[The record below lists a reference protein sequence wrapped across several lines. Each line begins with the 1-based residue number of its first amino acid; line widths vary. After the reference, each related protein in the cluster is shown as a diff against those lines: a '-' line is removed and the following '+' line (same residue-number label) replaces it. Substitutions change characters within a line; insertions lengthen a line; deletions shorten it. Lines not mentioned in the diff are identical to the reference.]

1 MLNSS
6 LNGYTLKKIIG
17 SGGMADVYYAE
28 NKLGLPAA
36 IKVLKKK
43 FCDEKSVHDRFI
55 QEAQIMVG
63 LDHPNIRKVFDIGE
77 LHDQPAI
84 IMEYLDGHSLSELL
98 HAQKKFDSEELK
110 AYFTQCCDALRYTHS
125 RNIIHRDIKPSN
137 IFLTKDG
144 QIKIVDFGIAKV
156 KEGKGHTNTG
166 QTLGTVVYM
175 SPEQVKDPK
184 RLNYK
189 TDNYSLAV
197 TFFHL
202 LTGKAPYDLSTHSDW
217 AVQTKI
223 VHEELNLGKVP
234 TDWQKVLKPLL
245 LKDAQKR
252 SELSL
257 LSFDTPISPEITIV
271 KSPPKP
277 TPEPAPKRP
286 WFIILIIIIICQLL
300 FYCFI
305 DKNNNKYINVIL
317 LLLYFISYGILGV
330 LGGWLGEKFIKGR
343 SLGLIGNIIFGILG
357 GLGGLGGVFC
367 LNLLNICSIKEP
379 YTFIVMGI
387 SAAFIPFI
395 SVLIRKFI
403 KQRFGKDKLT
413 AAPPPTPKSPLPKT
427 EKNEVKPPPK
437 PKGWWL
443 LVLGLFV
450 VAGAYYFFSGNTN
463 IIAQLEKNM
472 VYVAGG
478 SFTMGCTSE
487 QGSDCYDNEKPA
499 HPVSVKS
506 FYIGKY
512 EVTQA
517 EWRAVMGSDPE
528 ELYFKGCDRC
538 PVENVSWEDVQD
550 FLKKLNAQTGKN
562 YRLPSEAEWEYA
574 ARGGNKSKGYIY
586 AGSNNISSVAW
597 YEGNSKGKTH
607 PVGNKQANELDLYD
621 MSGNVYEWCGDWYKG
636 YPGSNDI
643 SDFTDVTHVFRG
655 GSWYYAAT
663 YCRSSHRFNGRKPG
677 NRDGRLGF
685 RLAL

>member
-98 HAQKKFDSEELK
+98 HAQKKFDSEDLK
-110 AYFTQCCDALRYTHS
+110 AYFAQCCDALRYTHS

-202 LTGKAPYDLSTHSDW
+202 LTGEAPYDLSTDSDW

-223 VHEELNLGKVP
+223 VHEELDLGKVP

-257 LSFDTPISPEITIV
+257 LSFDTPEALKKKATNEVARGQKQPFVED
-271 KSPPKP
+271 KP
-277 TPEPAPKRP
+277 TP
-286 WFIILIIIIICQLL
+286 
-300 FYCFI
+300 
-305 DKNNNKYINVIL
+305 
-317 LLLYFISYGILGV
+317 
-330 LGGWLGEKFIKGR
+330 
-343 SLGLIGNIIFGILG
+343 
-357 GLGGLGGVFC
+357 
-367 LNLLNICSIKEP
+367 
-379 YTFIVMGI
+379 T
-387 SAAFIPFI
+387 
-395 SVLIRKFI
+395 
-403 KQRFGKDKLT
+403 
-413 AAPPPTPKSPLPKT
+413 PPPKKPPLPKT
-427 EKNEVKPPPK
+427 EKTEVKPPPK
-437 PKGWWL
+437 PPDPPKSQSSWWL
-443 LVLGLFV
+443 LVLGLLV
-450 VAGAYYFFSGNTN
+450 IAGAYYFWTANSSQTADTFSSPSDEAKIVPSQNA

-487 QGSDCYDNEKPA
+487 QGSDCYNYEKPA
-499 HPVSVKS
+499 HTVSVQS

-512 EVTQA
+512 EVTQE
-517 EWRAVMGSDPE
+517 EWRAVMGSDPP

-538 PVENVSWEDVQD
+538 PVESVSWNDAQD

-574 ARGGNKSKGYIY
+574 ARGGNKSKGYKY
-586 AGSNNISSVAW
+586 AGSDNINVVAR
-597 YEGNSKGKTH
+597 YGGNSNNKTQT
-607 PVGNKQANELDLYD
+607 VGGKQANELGIYD
-621 MSGNVYEWCGDWYKG
+621 MSGNVYEWCNDWYKG
-636 YPGSNDI
+636 YPGA
-643 SDFTDVTHVFRG
+643 VM
-655 GSWYYAAT
+655 
-663 YCRSSHRFNGRKPG
+663 
-677 NRDGRLGF
+677 
-685 RLAL
+685 